1 MHYIILKAEDGSPGR
16 GTCHLNLL
24 MVRLGLRWVGH
35 YIILKAE
42 DGSPG
47 RGTCHLNLLMVR
59 LRWEGHYIVKMSIY
73 TFF

>member
-1 MHYIILKAEDGSPGR
+1 MGR
-16 GTCHLNLL
+16 AFHRLIKSGGWQSWERYCHLNLL

-47 RGTCHLNLLMVR
+47 RGFV
-59 LRWEGHYIVKMSIY
+59 I
-73 TFF
+73 

>member
-1 MHYIILKAEDGSPGR
+1 
-16 GTCHLNLL
+16 

-59 LRWEGHYIVKMSIY
+59 LRWEAHYIVKMSIY